1 MYERFFGLEDAPFR
15 LTPDPRYLFLSKKHE
30 DALAHL
36 KLGLTESG
44 FVCITGDV
52 GTGKTT
58 LLRYFLANLGPEVS
72 TAYVFNPALSA
83 LELLQTINAEFGLP
97 ADSTSKKT
105 LVDLLNAHLLRLRQE
120 ERRAVVVIDEAQA
133 LDIDVLEQLRLLS
146 NLETPTE
153 KLLRI
158 ILVGQPQ
165 LRALLLHPELVRL
178 NQRITLRWH
187 IGPLSTGETAA
198 YLRHRLSVASHG
210 KARSLFSR
218 GAAALVHRYAG
229 GIPRLVNM
237 LAHRALLAAFAAERR
252 NVTTRDVRTAYR
264 EVSAVPL
271 PVTPSRRS
279 WLVPASVAAG
289 ACALF
294 VAVGAR
300 ELAIPP
306 PPASTSV
313 DERVASAR
321 RDEPTPAPVEHR
333 AEPSRDAAV
342 PPPAR
347 DIAPATTH
355 AFDDGDHFDETPP
368 PPADAPPVAEVTTT
382 TQPAPTPE
390 QRLAAVDAITSLRS
404 SLAAVAR
411 AWDVEPPSD
420 IELRPDDVPHFAERR
435 QLEHLPLTG
444 NLAMLRLLDVP
455 AIVELR
461 FPNLPDARYASLVQ
475 LTPDRAT
482 LAIDGELV
490 PVELAFFERY
500 WYGRAHVFSRD
511 FEGLGPGLL
520 DEQKGLRVTRLQ
532 ALLGRT
538 GLYDGGETGL
548 YGASTRSAV
557 MAFQRSRYIEPDG
570 HVGRLTRMVLYA
582 AVGGYNRP
590 TLAGGAS

>member
-15 LTPDPRYLFLSKKHE
+15 LTPDPRYLFLSRKHE

-97 ADSTSKKT
+97 ATSPSKKT
-105 LVDLLNAHLLRLRQE
+105 LVDLLNAHLLQLRQE
-120 ERRAVVVIDEAQA
+120 GGRAVVIIDEAQA

-165 LRALLLHPELVRL
+165 LRALLLHPELVQL

-187 IGPLSTGETAA
+187 IGPLSPRETVA
-198 YLRHRLSVASHG
+198 YVRHRLSVASHA
-210 KARSLFSR
+210 KARALFTR
-218 GAAALVHRYAG
+218 RAAVRVHRLSA
-229 GIPRLVNM
+229 GIPRLINM
-237 LAHRALLAAFAAERR
+237 LAHRALLAAYAAERTR
-252 NVTTRDVRTAYR
+252 VTTRDVRKAHR
-264 EVSAVPL
+264 EVSTVPL
-271 PVTPSRRS
+271 PVQVRRS
-279 WLVPASVAAG
+279 WLVPATLALT
-289 ACALF
+289 ACVLALM
-294 VAVGAR
+294 VGAR
-300 ELAIPP
+300 ELGLPPAPPAAATIADAPNPDPVLANITTNPALPAAAPAPAPP
-306 PPASTSV
+306 PP
-313 DERVASAR
+313 
-321 RDEPTPAPVEHR
+321 EPV
-333 AEPSRDAAV
+333 V
-342 PPPAR
+342 
-347 DIAPATTH
+347 
-355 AFDDGDHFDETPP
+355 
-368 PPADAPPVAEVTTT
+368 EVTTT
-382 TQPAPTPE
+382 TLPPPPPLD
-390 QRLAAVDAITSLRS
+390 QRLRAVDAATSLHAA
-404 SLAAVAR
+404 LGAVAR
-411 AWDVEPPSD
+411 AWHVEPPSD
-420 IELRPDDVPHFAERR
+420 IEQREEDFPHFGDRR

-455 AIVELR
+455 AILDLR
-461 FPNLPDARYASLVQ
+461 FPSLPDSRYVTLVG

-482 LAIDGELV
+482 LSIDGE
-490 PVELAFFERY
+490 PTEVELAFLERY
-500 WYGRAHVFSRD
+500 WYGRAHVFARD

-520 DEQKGLRVTRLQ
+520 DEARGLRVTRLQ

-538 GLYDGGETGL
+538 GLYDGGETGVF
-548 YGASTRSAV
+548 GPSTRSAV
-557 MAFQRSRYIEPDG
+557 MAFQRSRFIEPDG

-582 AVGGYNRP
+582 AVGGYDRP